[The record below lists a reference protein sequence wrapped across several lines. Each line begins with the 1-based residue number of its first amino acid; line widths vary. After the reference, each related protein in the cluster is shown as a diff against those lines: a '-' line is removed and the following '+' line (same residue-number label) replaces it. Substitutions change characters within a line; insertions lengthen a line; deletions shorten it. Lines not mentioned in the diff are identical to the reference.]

1 MWLPIGT
8 QPAVMPGGNRL
19 DVRGSKWLALVGRM
33 RPGATV
39 DQVRAELDGILEGL
53 RKTWASQNR
62 YLETRAGV
70 FRSTTP

>member
-1 MWLPIGT
+1 MAANGWRSSAACV
-8 QPAVMPGGNRL
+8 Q
-19 DVRGSKWLALVGRM
+19 VRN
-33 RPGATV
+33 V

-70 FRSTTP
+70 FPLDNALMAALPSCGRCC